1 MELQEPRNVS
11 WTYSTSD
18 IIASSTPRQRY
29 IIMPTIFDLSQS
41 SLSMRVG
48 WYNIPWQTFM
58 VHSDLNSPIVG
69 AGISLFG
76 KLAQHLGLHLFN
88 SCSPSC
94 ATQHCRILPKKNT
107 SAAASLH
114 RHGRQH
120 RACHCLPNPYTARR
134 GVAARH
140 ALVGVRHRCWLD
152 AVGIDANFWAGTRW
166 SNGEQYVTGS
176 TTLLQNSQVF
186 LGTRSYLPGPQNLCR
201 HLLHIPKASENF
213 VGWLKVGLH
222 YAKDKKVHSVFS
234 SFGSATW

>member
-88 SCSPSC
+88 SCSPC
-94 ATQHCRILPKKNT
+94 ATQHCRILHKKT
-107 SAAASLH
+107 PLLLLLAS
-114 RHGRQH
+114 
-120 RACHCLPNPYTARR
+120 
-134 GVAARH
+134 
-140 ALVGVRHRCWLD
+140 
-152 AVGIDANFWAGTRW
+152 
-166 SNGEQYVTGS
+166 
-176 TTLLQNSQVF
+176 
-186 LGTRSYLPGPQNLCR
+186 TRSSTQSLPLPTQSIHSAKGGSGKTRPCWCSAPVLTWCCWHWRQ
-201 HLLHIPKASENF
+201 LLSRNTMI
-213 VGWLKVGLH
+213 
-222 YAKDKKVHSVFS
+222 
-234 SFGSATW
+234 